1 MYWIPGA
8 FEPKAAT
15 PIPKDEGSMVVRD
28 TDLIFLPAY
37 RAVGHA
43 VLLGPATKGERGM
56 QLVAQLHG
64 DANVA
69 QLNEP
74 LEIEEEIKVDDDDGP
89 ELAARAANLQP

>member
-1 MYWIPGA
+1 
-8 FEPKAAT
+8 
-15 PIPKDEGSMVVRD
+15 VVRD

-43 VLLGPATKGERGM
+43 VLLGPAAKGERGM

-74 LEIEEEIKVDDDDGP
+74 LEIGGQYIWRVDAQMAGGEVVRGDVWSFATSHLMACP
-89 ELAARAANLQP
+89 AATML

>member
-1 MYWIPGA
+1 VYWIPGA

-15 PIPKDEGSMVVRD
+15 PIPKDEGSAVARD
-28 TDLIFLPAY
+28 ADLIFLPAY

-43 VLLGPATKGERGM
+43 VLLGSAAKGEAGL

-69 QLNEP
+69 RLNGP
-74 LEIEEEIKVDDDDGP
+74 LVAVAQGESAIKCPSPLSD
-89 ELAARAANLQP
+89 RAQRY